1 MNVQPGK
8 PPSQIDYIFV
18 SQRWASSARCFSAKW
33 GLPIAAYGRK
43 YDHALVQMKFKLRL
57 KCDNSDKRKDF
68 KALNNPEVSELHEAK
83 LTEALAQSNQPAS
96 VQEQWERL
104 TSSLTAAQE
113 AIPSSERKSHRKW
126 ETSEH
131 TLLLIKK
138 REEKW
143 PSMSTEERKVINK
156 QISRSARN
164 DYRNYVDNVLS
175 DMDSADQ
182 TGNSREV
189 YRLSKQLAN
198 NKSGKSFIQPTTDLQ
213 GEQIVSSDSKV
224 HGQTFRKQSLLLE
237 KMNLMLF

>member
-1 MNVQPGK
+1 MTCDEGGDRLVEIMRKFSLRCCSTYFQPPKKHSNATFMNVQPGK

-18 SQRWASSARCFSAKW
+18 SQRWASSARCCSTKW

-43 YDHALVQMKFKLRL
+43 YDHALVLMKFKLRL

-131 TLLLIKK
+131 TLLLIRK
-138 REEKW
+138 EK
-143 PSMSTEERKVINK
+143 
-156 QISRSARN
+156 
-164 DYRNYVDNVLS
+164 
-175 DMDSADQ
+175 
-182 TGNSREV
+182 
-189 YRLSKQLAN
+189 
-198 NKSGKSFIQPTTDLQ
+198 KSGPL
-213 GEQIVSSDSKV
+213 
-224 HGQTFRKQSLLLE
+224 
-237 KMNLMLF
+237 